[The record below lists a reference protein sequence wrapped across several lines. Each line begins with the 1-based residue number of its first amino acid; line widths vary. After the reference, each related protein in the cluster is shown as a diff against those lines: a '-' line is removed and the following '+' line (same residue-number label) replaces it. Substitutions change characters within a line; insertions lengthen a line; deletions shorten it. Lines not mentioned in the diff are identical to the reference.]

1 MKRFN
6 FKHFFLLIF
15 LGLLV
20 AFPSAFSSWIIYD
33 VDGTTLINSATLTPV
48 CYIDSDTDSNKY
60 YSIEKALSIA
70 KSGQTVYVIPETNPK
85 IKYDC
90 TIKSG
95 VVLTIGGLTKGG
107 SYIKDDNNNYIY
119 ADRGVKD
126 ESSDTSAEN
135 SVANRGPHVS
145 SNKFADSD
153 ANNVSTY
160 RKNCVTLDAKLTI
173 SSSARLNI
181 AGRLGVETAGLSGM
195 TSGDY
200 CEILMTNSGK
210 IENYG
215 IIDCYGFIKQS
226 DVNSTS
232 YIHFYDGSELYEPFT
247 ICDFNGGT
255 YSVTCNQKKDANKV
269 MPFNQWLMCN
279 VQVRQIYEYN
289 SFVFGYYDVY
299 NSKPIDVANLVSVKK
314 GHKHGKIDV
323 IGTSNSIININ
334 NGGKIEVIIETDNI
348 KFTTFISYI
357 VNKRCAVNFYGSCEI
372 EKMLIPNPMP
382 DLKKFESFTNVEI
395 SDADS
400 SKYFFGFCHYFTA
413 NIYGT
418 LTVKTKQKVL
428 PGCEINVMEGG
439 TLNIN
444 ADFIVYEDLDEK
456 TAGATKAYLYPTKF
470 NQNVD
475 VDNVKNAIIN
485 DGTINING
493 CSFGGKIYSNVENAI
508 LNLSGSSSLTVTSRE
523 MASGAMEIQ
532 YIPPKANFNAT
543 YQSPDKTEVARGP
556 LINGETFSI
565 GNFGSS
571 VYVST
576 SLNSDIGWKLATD
589 LDSYNIIY
597 HLNGGT
603 TTIEDGYSGTYYMI
617 KGSTLVLTSVPVPSP
632 FKEYYNFEGWYLDS
646 SLTNNL
652 SNGVSVSNGLVLNV
666 YAKYID
672 VSYSIEYNVTNDT
685 GIAAN
690 IINPNESLNS
700 INKTMFDNNSGSI
713 HISECTS
720 DSDMLEFDGWYTS
733 SDYNFANKL
742 IDNNIVEL
750 KDYKLYGR
758 FVKIRPKVTFE
769 GISINGVNTFTVGED
784 GKLSKSIISDIYAYL
799 DNLKTDSDISTYC
812 SSFSYGEI
820 QYSFDEITNSVFTEN
835 STVICNFSNK
845 YSITYNN
852 LTTSSIIKYYLRDSN
867 NSIIGNPI
875 IEDLDQYNNGGDRQ
889 SYQWEYNNV
898 GIKNSDL
905 ISYLNKNP
913 SLNNITLKM
922 IWKYK
927 LIVTVESCGTKAL
940 QITCDTFKTKTFSSS
955 KDNYSDYIIPGET
968 LKLNIDSF
976 FGGVSST
983 KALYKSNGVE
993 WTIQNSLFSGDSK
1006 TQKMPESVVT
1016 ITVQKG

>member
-48 CYIDSDTDSNKY
+48 CYIDSDTDSNRY

-135 SVANRGPHVS
+135 SVANRGPHVTN
-145 SNKFADSD
+145 NKFADSD
-153 ANNVSTY
+153 DNNISNY

-181 AGRLGVETAGLSGM
+181 AGRLGVEYTGLSGM

-215 IIDCYGFIKQS
+215 IIDCYGFIKQAE
-226 DVNSTS
+226 VNSTS
-232 YIHFYDGSELYEPFT
+232 YIHFYDGSILYQPFT

-255 YSVTCNQKKDANKV
+255 YSATCNQKSDANKV

-279 VQVRQIYEYN
+279 VQVRQIFEYN
-289 SFVFGYYDVY
+289 SSVFGYYDVY
-299 NSKPIDVANLVSVKK
+299 NNTYKSVAVVTVKK
-314 GHKHGKIDV
+314 GHKYGEISV

-334 NGGKIEVIIETDNI
+334 NGGRIEVVIETDNI
-348 KFTTFISYI
+348 KFTTFTSYI
-357 VNKRCAVNFYGSCEI
+357 VNKRCVVSFYGSCEI

-382 DLKKFESFTNVEI
+382 DLEKYSFLTNVEI

-400 SKYFFGFCHYFTA
+400 SKYFFSLCHYFTA

-428 PGCEINVMEGG
+428 PGCDITVKEGG

-444 ADFIVYEDLDEK
+444 ADFIVYEDFDEK
-456 TAGATKAYLYPTKF
+456 TAGAAKAYLYPTKF

-485 DGTINING
+485 NGTINING

-523 MASGAMEIQ
+523 MASGAMSGV
-532 YIPPKANFNAT
+532 NFNAT

-556 LINGETFSI
+556 LINGETFLI
-565 GNFGSS
+565 GNFSSS

-589 LDSYNIIY
+589 LDSYNIVY

-672 VSYSIEYNVTNDT
+672 VSYSVEYNVTNDT
-685 GIAAN
+685 GITAN
-690 IINPNESLNS
+690 IINPNESLIS

-713 HISECTS
+713 HIGECTS

-733 SDYNFANKL
+733 SDYNLANKL
-742 IDNNIVEL
+742 TDNNIVEL

-769 GISINGVNTFTVGED
+769 GISINGINTFTVEED
-784 GKLSKSIISDIYAYL
+784 GKLSKSTISEISTYL
-799 DNLKTDSDISTYC
+799 DNMKADYDISKYC
-812 SSFSYGEI
+812 SSFSYCGI

-835 STVICNFSNK
+835 SIVICNFTNK

-852 LTTSSIIKYYLRDSN
+852 LTTSSIIKYYLRDSK

-889 SYQWEYNNV
+889 SYQWDYNNV
-898 GIKNSDL
+898 RIENSNL
-905 ISYLNKNP
+905 ITYLNKNS

-927 LIVTVESCGTKAL
+927 LEIIVESCGQKGL
-940 QITCDTFKTKTFSSS
+940 QISCATFSNTFSSTGVHETH
-955 KDNYSDYIIPGET
+955 YIVPGEELT
-968 LKLNIDSF
+968 FKIAGKSIT
-976 FGGVSST
+976 GSST
-983 KALYKSNGVE
+983 KVLFKSNTVE
-993 WTIQNSLFSGDSK
+993 WPPIQNSTWTEASK
-1006 TQKMPESVVT
+1006 TQQMPEDAVT

>member
-1 MKRFN
+1 
-6 FKHFFLLIF
+6 
-15 LGLLV
+15 
-20 AFPSAFSSWIIYD
+20 
-33 VDGTTLINSATLTPV
+33 
-48 CYIDSDTDSNKY
+48 
-60 YSIEKALSIA
+60 
-70 KSGQTVYVIPETNPK
+70 
-85 IKYDC
+85 
-90 TIKSG
+90 
-95 VVLTIGGLTKGG
+95 
-107 SYIKDDNNNYIY
+107 
-119 ADRGVKD
+119 
-126 ESSDTSAEN
+126 
-135 SVANRGPHVS
+135 
-145 SNKFADSD
+145 
-153 ANNVSTY
+153 
-160 RKNCVTLDAKLTI
+160 
-173 SSSARLNI
+173 
-181 AGRLGVETAGLSGM
+181 M
-195 TSGDY
+195 TS
-200 CEILMTNSGK
+200 
-210 IENYG
+210 
-215 IIDCYGFIKQS
+215 
-226 DVNSTS
+226 V
-232 YIHFYDGSELYEPFT
+232 H
-247 ICDFNGGT
+247 
-255 YSVTCNQKKDANKV
+255 
-269 MPFNQWLMCN
+269 
-279 VQVRQIYEYN
+279 
-289 SFVFGYYDVY
+289 
-299 NSKPIDVANLVSVKK
+299 
-314 GHKHGKIDV
+314 
-323 IGTSNSIININ
+323 
-334 NGGKIEVIIETDNI
+334 
-348 KFTTFISYI
+348 
-357 VNKRCAVNFYGSCEI
+357 
-372 EKMLIPNPMP
+372 
-382 DLKKFESFTNVEI
+382 
-395 SDADS
+395 
-400 SKYFFGFCHYFTA
+400 
-413 NIYGT
+413 
-418 LTVKTKQKVL
+418 
-428 PGCEINVMEGG
+428 
-439 TLNIN
+439 
-444 ADFIVYEDLDEK
+444 
-456 TAGATKAYLYPTKF
+456 
-470 NQNVD
+470 
-475 VDNVKNAIIN
+475 
-485 DGTINING
+485 
-493 CSFGGKIYSNVENAI
+493 
-508 LNLSGSSSLTVTSRE
+508 
-523 MASGAMEIQ
+523 
-532 YIPPKANFNAT
+532 
-543 YQSPDKTEVARGP
+543 
-556 LINGETFSI
+556 
-565 GNFGSS
+565 
-571 VYVST
+571 
-576 SLNSDIGWKLATD
+576 
-589 LDSYNIIY
+589 
-597 HLNGGT
+597 
-603 TTIEDGYSGTYYMI
+603 
-617 KGSTLVLTSVPVPSP
+617 VPSP
-632 FKEYYNFEGWYLDS
+632 IKEYYNFEGWYLDS

-672 VSYSIEYNVTNDT
+672 VSYSVEYNVTNDT
-685 GIAAN
+685 GITAN
-690 IINPNESLNS
+690 IVNPNESLNS

-835 STVICNFSNK
+835 SIVICNFTNK

-867 NSIIGNPI
+867 NAIIGNPI

>member
-48 CYIDSDTDSNKY
+48 CYIDSDTESNRY

-95 VVLTIGGLTKGG
+95 VALTIGGLTKGG

-119 ADRGVKD
+119 ADRGIKD
-126 ESSDTSAEN
+126 ESGETSAEN

-215 IIDCYGFIKQS
+215 IIDCYGFIKQAE
-226 DVNSTS
+226 VNSTS
-232 YIHFYDGSELYEPFT
+232 YIHFYNGSTLYQPFT

-255 YSVTCNQKKDANKV
+255 YSATCNQKNDANKV

-279 VQVRQIYEYN
+279 VQVRQIFEYN
-289 SFVFGYYDVY
+289 SSVFGYYDVY
-299 NSKPIDVANLVSVKK
+299 NSTYKSVDLKLIKVEVKK
-314 GHKHGKIDV
+314 GHKYGKISV
-323 IGTSNSIININ
+323 IGTSNSILNIN
-334 NGGKIEVIIETDNI
+334 NGGKIEVIIETNNI
-348 KFTTFISYI
+348 KFTTFTSYI

-382 DLKKFESFTNVEI
+382 DLEKYSSFTNVEI

-413 NIYGT
+413 SIYGT

-428 PGCEINVMEGG
+428 PGCDITVKEGG

-444 ADFIVYEDLDEK
+444 ADFIVYEDFDEK

-523 MASGAMEIQ
+523 MASGAMSGV
-532 YIPPKANFNAT
+532 NFNAT

-556 LINGETFSI
+556 LINGDTFSI
-565 GNFGSS
+565 GNFSSS

-589 LDSYNIIY
+589 LDSYNIVY

-632 FKEYYNFEGWYLDS
+632 FKEYYDFEGRYLDS

-652 SNGVSVSNGLVLNV
+652 SNGVSVSNGFVLDV

-685 GIAAN
+685 GITAN
-690 IINPNESLNS
+690 IVNPNESLIS

-720 DSDMLEFDGWYTS
+720 DSDVLEFDGWYTF

-742 IDNNIVEL
+742 TDNNIVEL

-769 GISINGVNTFTVGED
+769 GISINGINTFTVEED
-784 GKLSKSIISDIYAYL
+784 GKLSKSIISEISAYL
-799 DNLKTDSDISTYC
+799 DNMKADYDISTYC
-812 SSFSYGEI
+812 SSFSYGGI

-835 STVICNFSNK
+835 SIVICNFTNK

-852 LTTSSIIKYYLRDSN
+852 LTASSIIKYYLRDSN
-867 NSIIGNPI
+867 NAIIGNPI

-898 GIKNSDL
+898 RIENSNL
-905 ISYLNKNP
+905 ISYLNENS

-927 LIVTVESCGTKAL
+927 LEIIVESCGKRGL
-940 QITCDTFKTKTFSSS
+940 QISCTTFSNTFSSTGV
-955 KDNYSDYIIPGET
+955 YGPYYIVPGEELT
-968 LKLNIDSF
+968 FKIQ
-976 FGGVSST
+976 GKGITGSST
-983 KALYKSNGVE
+983 KVLFKSNTVE
-993 WTIQNSLFSGDSK
+993 WPPIQNSTWTEASK
-1006 TQKMPESVVT
+1006 TQQMPEDAVT
-1016 ITVQKG
+1016 ITVQKV